1 MEILLAAKLPI
12 YQKSSMAHRVTWYLT
27 AVSTEMLNGLENLQQ
42 VSELYRYD
50 AFNLLSCLTID
61 VENIHLVVHRKDLLF
76 KVIDYPRN
84 FTNPVKEGL
93 KRATHWVAYYF
104 TNLNSWYAIP
114 ERAII
119 LLGIQGKL
127 D

>member
-1 MEILLAAKLPI
+1 
-12 YQKSSMAHRVTWYLT
+12 MAHRVTWYLT

-50 AFNLLSCLTID
+50 AFNLLSCMTIE

-84 FTNPVKEGL
+84 FTNPAKEGL

-104 TNLNSWYAIP
+104 TNLNS
-114 ERAII
+114 
-119 LLGIQGKL
+119 
-127 D
+127 